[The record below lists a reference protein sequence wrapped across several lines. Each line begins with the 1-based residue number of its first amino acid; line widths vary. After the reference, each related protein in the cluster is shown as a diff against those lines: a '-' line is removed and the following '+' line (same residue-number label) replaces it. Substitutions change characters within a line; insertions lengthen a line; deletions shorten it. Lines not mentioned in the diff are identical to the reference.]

1 MASGSLAA
9 PASSA
14 APLLTSCLPGSPPTK
29 RPSKLPAVRV
39 LKAWG
44 AVPWSRPRQGLP
56 GRGRGSGS
64 PQIKGL
70 AETCQP
76 LAPQPG
82 CPHPQGTQEGTASL
96 LIGSEGDGNYKAG
109 LSACGA
115 RGGGAVTAASVGGT
129 PVALRPLPP
138 RCPQQALF
146 PLSQK
151 GPQPREER
159 LPGKRPSAP
168 PALASRL
175 PHPGPG
181 GPCGLW
187 DTLLRSP
194 RPSPPIRP
202 TWLQPHLQQ
211 RSGHCPGH
219 GQARA
224 AQRLGTRSPT
234 APAQVSPGL
243 PSPATSEALT
253 VCSLWL
259 PSAQLSR
266 LTALCPSA
274 KGAGPSPGRP
284 SDPGAPQC
292 RGQRAG

>member
-168 PALASRL
+168 PALASRPRL
-175 PHPGPG
+175 A
-181 GPCGLW
+181 C
-187 DTLLRSP
+187 RS
-194 RPSPPIRP
+194 RLPSPPPGARWALRALGHTPQITPSLASHTAHLAAAPPATEVRP
-202 TWLQPHLQQ
+202 LPWAWPGPSCPAFGDPLAHCT
-211 RSGHCPGH
+211 CPGFS
-219 GQARA
+219 RA
-224 AQRLGTRSPT
+224 ALPSHFRGLDRLLPVATKRT
-234 APAQVSPGL
+234 AVSPH
-243 PSPATSEALT
+243 SAL
-253 VCSLWL
+253 SLGEGSWAL
-259 PSAQLSR
+259 AR
-266 LTALCPSA
+266 TAL
-274 KGAGPSPGRP
+274 
-284 SDPGAPQC
+284 
-292 RGQRAG
+292 

>member
-1 MASGSLAA
+1 MRLGHPGPAAGVTCTHPRPHLPARGQGQVSRAGGGTVGWGCHHQLSPSGPGAAPSTLSKADAGTSAHQQGTWPWVSVQSLLAGLGSMASGSLAA

-109 LSACGA
+109 LSLLVVHG
-115 RGGGAVTAASVGGT
+115 VGG
-129 PVALRPLPP
+129 
-138 RCPQQALF
+138 
-146 PLSQK
+146 
-151 GPQPREER
+151 
-159 LPGKRPSAP
+159 
-168 PALASRL
+168 
-175 PHPGPG
+175 
-181 GPCGLW
+181 
-187 DTLLRSP
+187 
-194 RPSPPIRP
+194 
-202 TWLQPHLQQ
+202 
-211 RSGHCPGH
+211 
-219 GQARA
+219 
-224 AQRLGTRSPT
+224 
-234 APAQVSPGL
+234 
-243 PSPATSEALT
+243 
-253 VCSLWL
+253 
-259 PSAQLSR
+259 
-266 LTALCPSA
+266 
-274 KGAGPSPGRP
+274 
-284 SDPGAPQC
+284 
-292 RGQRAG
+292 